1 MGEAALGMTER
12 EPELGLGADEE
23 RLSLG
28 GRRDARFTLH
38 ADVTVESDHN
48 FYAGFA
54 ENLSVSGVF
63 VATHTEHR
71 VGDRVAFKLRI
82 GDSEEP
88 LRGIGEVRWVRQ
100 YSETSDAPPGV
111 GLRFLELEE
120 VARRKIGEFLTGRD
134 PLFFDDDDL

>member
-1 MGEAALGMTER
+1 MATSSFDMVQR
-12 EPELGLGADEE
+12 EPPLDLPADEE

-28 GRRDARFTLH
+28 GRRDPRFTLH
-38 ADVTVESDHN
+38 ADVTVASEHN

-71 VGDRVAFKLRI
+71 VGDHVEFKLRI

-88 LRGIGEVRWVRQ
+88 IRGVGEVRWVRQ

-111 GLRFLELEE
+111 GLRFLELGDE
-120 VARRKIGEFLTGRD
+120 VQRKIAEFLTGRD
-134 PLFFDDDDL
+134 PLFFDDDL

>member
-1 MGEAALGMTER
+1 MENSSLGMTER
-12 EPELGLGADEE
+12 EPELDLGADEE

-28 GRRDARFTLH
+28 SRRDLRFTLH
-38 ADVTVESDHN
+38 ADVTVASEHN

-71 VGDRVAFKLRI
+71 VGDHIEFTLRI
-82 GDSEEP
+82 GDFEEA

-111 GLRFLELEE
+111 GLRFLELEDA
-120 VARRKIGEFLTGRD
+120 ARRKIAEFLTRRD
-134 PLFFDDDDL
+134 PLFFDDDL